1 MRFAPRMR
9 QVFADVR
16 NIAGAS
22 GALLAGR
29 IIGAAAGFAFAV
41 ILARTLPQSE
51 VGIVFAAISSAFL
64 ASVLITLNVESGSIR
79 FLVAARESG
88 RTNTTSGF
96 IYFGR
101 LVLFCATPIVVGGY
115 AALSLAK
122 ADASANAALP
132 FLAAASIPII
142 GWLRLSGAH
151 ATATGRPAVGSLPR
165 TALQP
170 AALLILYPA
179 CLLAGVKS
187 TAELAIA
194 CFLAS
199 FALTAIVQYALLRT
213 IVRAGSTQERD
224 FSGWRNWLANGFFMS
239 PIILLQEYLQHAV
252 IIVAALTLGPNDIA
266 ILAISIRFISLVR
279 FGVLSVNMASGPGIS
294 RAVARADHEERDRR
308 LRAAAWLKTPAA
320 ALACLGVVIGAEPL
334 LALIGPEYVG
344 GGGALAWLTL
354 IPLASA
360 AFGPNQMLLNISGAQ
375 SWVFGISLITVSVA
389 AFAIPVAG
397 ATGGAAG
404 AAMAAALIFAAW
416 EAALHIV
423 TKTRFGVDA
432 SFFAI
437 ARRRVRR

>member
-1 MRFAPRMR
+1 MRFAPQMR

-29 IIGAAAGFAFAV
+29 IIGAAAGFAFA
-41 ILARTLPQSE
+41 ILLARTLPQHE
-51 VGIVFAAISSAFL
+51 VGIVFTAISSAFL

-88 RTNTTSGF
+88 KADTVKGF

-101 LVLFCATPIVVGGY
+101 LVLLCAAPVVVGGY
-115 AALSLAK
+115 AALSFVREGAG
-122 ADASANAALP
+122 ANAALA
-132 FLAAASIPII
+132 FLAAGSIPII
-142 GWLRLSGAH
+142 GWLRLAGTH
-151 ATATGRPAVGSLPR
+151 ATAMGRPAVGSLPR

-170 AALLILYPA
+170 VALLILYPA
-179 CLLAGVKS
+179 CLLAGAKS

-199 FALTAIVQYALLRT
+199 FALTAIVQYALLRGT
-213 IVRAGSTQERD
+213 VRAGPSRERD

-252 IIVAALTLGPNDIA
+252 VIVAALALDPDEIA
-266 ILAISIRFISLVR
+266 VLAISLRFISLVR
-279 FGVLSVNMASGPGIS
+279 FGVLSVNMASSPGIS

-320 ALACLGVVIGAEPL
+320 ALACLGVIVSAEPL
-334 LALIGPEYVG
+334 LALIGPEYAG
-344 GGGALAWLTL
+344 GGKALVWLTL

-360 AFGPNQMLLNISGAQ
+360 AFGPNQMILNISGAQ
-375 SWVFGISLITVSVA
+375 SWVFGVSLITIGVA
-389 AFAIPVAG
+389 ALAIPFAG
-397 ATGGAAG
+397 ATGAAAG

-416 EAALHIV
+416 EAALHVV
-423 TKTRFGVDA
+423 TKWRFGVDA
-432 SFFAI
+432 SFFA
-437 ARRRVRR
+437 AATRRVRR

>member
-1 MRFAPRMR
+1 MR

-22 GALLAGR
+22 GVLLAGR
-29 IIGAAAGFAFAV
+29 SVGAAAGFAFAV
-41 ILARTLPQSE
+41 LLARTLPQHE

-88 RTNTTSGF
+88 NAGIAEGF

-101 LVLFCATPIVVGGY
+101 LVLIYATPVVVGGY
-115 AALSLAK
+115 AALSFTK
-122 ADASANAALP
+122 AGASANPALP
-132 FLAAASIPII
+132 LLAAASIPII

-151 ATATGRPAVGSLPR
+151 ATAMGRPAAGSLPR

-170 AALLILYPA
+170 VALLILYPA
-179 CLLAGVKS
+179 FLLAGAKS

-194 CFLAS
+194 CFLGS
-199 FALTAIVQYALLRT
+199 FALAAIVQYALLRG
-213 IVRAGSTQERD
+213 IIRVGPSCERD
-224 FSGWRNWLANGFFMS
+224 FGGWRNWLANGFFMS
-239 PIILLQEYLQHAV
+239 AIILLQEYLQHAV
-252 IIVAALTLGPNDIA
+252 VIVAALTLSPGDIA
-266 ILAISIRFISLVR
+266 VLAISMRFISLIR

-308 LRAAAWLKTPAA
+308 LRAAAWLKAPAA
-320 ALACLGVVIGAEPL
+320 ALACLSVAVGAEPL
-334 LALIGPEYVG
+334 LALIGPEYIG
-344 GGGALAWLTL
+344 GGKALAWLTL

-375 SWVFGISLITVSVA
+375 SWVFGVSLATIGLAVL
-389 AFAIPVAG
+389 AIPFAG

-416 EAALHIV
+416 EAALHVV
-423 TKTRFGVDA
+423 TKSRFGVDA

-437 ARRRVRR
+437 AARRVRR